1 MKYKI
6 YPDLL
11 VLGKA
16 LGNGYPITS
25 VLGKKKYLKKA
36 SKSFISSTFWTE
48 NSGFSAA
55 LKTLE
60 IINKKKIF
68 NSIKNN
74 GVKIK
79 NIWRQKS
86 IKYNIPITIYGL
98 DSIPTFKFSV
108 KNSLKYKTFF
118 TQEMLKEG
126 ILATNT
132 IYVSAV
138 HTKKYINLY
147 AKKIDEIFF
156 KLQKC
161 EQKELSINR
170 ILKFKVASSDFNRLT
185 S

>member
-1 MKYKI
+1 
-6 YPDLL
+6 
-11 VLGKA
+11 
-16 LGNGYPITS
+16 
-25 VLGKKKYLKKA
+25 
-36 SKSFISSTFWTE
+36 
-48 NSGFSAA
+48 
-55 LKTLE
+55 
-60 IINKKKIF
+60 
-68 NSIKNN
+68 
-74 GVKIK
+74 
-79 NIWRQKS
+79 
-86 IKYNIPITIYGL
+86 
-98 DSIPTFKFSV
+98 
-108 KNSLKYKTFF
+108 
-118 TQEMLKEG
+118 MLKEG